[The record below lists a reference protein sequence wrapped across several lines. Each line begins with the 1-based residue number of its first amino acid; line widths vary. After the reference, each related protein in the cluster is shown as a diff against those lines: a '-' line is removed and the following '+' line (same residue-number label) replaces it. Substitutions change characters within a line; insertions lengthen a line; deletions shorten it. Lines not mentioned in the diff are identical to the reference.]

1 MGRAFVLVLI
11 LSLSAGGWELTIAFT
26 GDLHVS
32 LERLSAIAPLLAE
45 ADLILDAGD
54 TWEDLYRLTGLPQA
68 REMARR
74 MGELG
79 YTAMVLGNHELYLG
93 PALREVIAAAPF
105 PVLATNLAGDLPSEK
120 YLLLEVNGLRL
131 LILGFL
137 WEEYPWSL
145 WPGLRMLDPIQA
157 AREVLSQAPSHDLLV
172 FLGHMHLSRARRIAR
187 AFPECDLFIL
197 GHDHLWLSEPV
208 WENGVP
214 IVEAGHRAGAVGLVT
229 LSETSF
235 SYRLV
240 RSERLAPLPS
250 FLLPALAALAFLLR

>member
-1 MGRAFVLVLI
+1 MGRVFVLVLI

-32 LERLSAIAPLLAE
+32 LGRLSAIAPLLAE

-79 YTAMVLGNHELYLG
+79 YAAMVLGNHELYLG
-93 PALREVIAAAPF
+93 PALREVIATAPF
-105 PVLATNLAGDLPSEK
+105 PVLATNLAGDLPT
-120 YLLLEVNGLRL
+120 LA
-131 LILGFL
+131 F
-137 WEEYPWSL
+137 
-145 WPGLRMLDPIQA
+145 
-157 AREVLSQAPSHDLLV
+157 
-172 FLGHMHLSRARRIAR
+172 RA
-187 AFPECDLFIL
+187 
-197 GHDHLWLSEPV
+197 GV
-208 WENGVP
+208 GNGVP